1 MMVGAENRS
10 KTPQQA
16 GKSLGADFY
25 RMALT
30 ALLLMVLMW
39 SFWPK
44 EAVAMNCSKTLSHTF
59 LRLQD
64 EAPQNLC
71 QYQGKVLLVVNT
83 ASYCGFTGQYEDLE
97 KIYTKYKDQGFVV
110 LGFPSND
117 FGQQEPGSNKE
128 IADFCK
134 NTYDVKFPMF
144 AKSSVSGSTAN
155 PLFKMLIAK
164 TGTTPKWNF
173 YKYLIDRNGN
183 VVDSFGSMTKPTS
196 SSVVDEIQKLL
207 WEKVQ

>member
-64 EAPQNLC
+64 EAPQNL
-71 QYQGKVLLVVNT
+71 
-83 ASYCGFTGQYEDLE
+83 
-97 KIYTKYKDQGFVV
+97 
-110 LGFPSND
+110 
-117 FGQQEPGSNKE
+117 
-128 IADFCK
+128 
-134 NTYDVKFPMF
+134 
-144 AKSSVSGSTAN
+144 
-155 PLFKMLIAK
+155 
-164 TGTTPKWNF
+164 
-173 YKYLIDRNGN
+173 
-183 VVDSFGSMTKPTS
+183 
-196 SSVVDEIQKLL
+196 
-207 WEKVQ
+207 